1 MSPEKLQNGKIR
13 PITHPVMGNV
23 PLVVGDR
30 PVHKHACGHE
40 CNSPY
45 CGNSALT
52 DCETCGG
59 PPSVVAGF
67 EPWRR

>member
-1 MSPEKLQNGKIR
+1 VKSDAAVIR
-13 PITHPVMGNV
+13 PVTGGAMGQTT

-30 PVHKHACGHE
+30 PVHQHKCGHD

-52 DCETCGG
+52 MCESCGG
-59 PPSVVAGF
+59 PPSIVQGL
-67 EPWRR
+67 EPWRGR